1 MERQTNVRAE
11 PTLRQPVSHPYGYAG
26 HMLCLQHSPHGRA
39 RARQR
44 AGWSR
49 QALERMLENV
59 VCDGLGAAECA
70 GALHRY
76 LANLPQRKPARFVRV
91 YGEHIFVFG
100 RESTPDVATLVTVL
114 HLPHAY
120 RPAARRAREMRRLLA
135 A

>member
-1 MERQTNVRAE
+1 
-11 PTLRQPVSHPYGYAG
+11 
-26 HMLCLQHSPHGRA
+26 MLFLQFSPHGRA

-49 QALERMLENV
+49 QALQRMLEHV
-59 VCDGLGAAECA
+59 VFDGLDATECT

-76 LANLPQRKPARFVRV
+76 LATLPQRKPNRFVRV

-114 HLPHAY
+114 HLPHPFRAV
-120 RPAARRAREMRRLLA
+120 ARRAREMRHFMA